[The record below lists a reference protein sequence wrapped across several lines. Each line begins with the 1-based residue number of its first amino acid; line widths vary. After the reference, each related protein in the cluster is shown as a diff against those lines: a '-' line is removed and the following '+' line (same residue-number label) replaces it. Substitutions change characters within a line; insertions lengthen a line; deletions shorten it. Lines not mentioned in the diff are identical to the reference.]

1 MIKERKLFF
10 PLMIIIFFVVF
21 FLSFALGRYPITPIT
36 LIKVL
41 LSKVLPIEKTWA
53 NQVETVIFQIRMP
66 RIIIGLFIG
75 AALSLS
81 GLVFQGLFQ
90 NPMVSPDVLGTTSGA
105 GFGAALA
112 ILMGFSY
119 FEISI
124 VSFLFGLLAVFV
136 VMLIAKA
143 VPSQPIL
150 SLVLGGIMVSSLFSS
165 MVSFIKLIADKE
177 NTLPAITY
185 YLMGS
190 LSSVRLSDLPFS
202 LIVISISIIPIILL
216 RWSLN
221 VMTQGEEEAV
231 SLGVN
236 TKAVR
241 VICIISATL
250 MTSVTV
256 AVAGMIGWVGLVIP
270 HLVRMCIGCDYRKT
284 VPASI
289 LMGSSFLLLTD
300 TIARNVATIEI
311 PLGILTSFIGAPFF
325 IYLIIREGK
334 KR

>member
-1 MIKERKLFF
+1 MKERKLFF
-10 PLMIIIFFVVF
+10 PLMTLVFIIVF
-21 FLSFALGRYPITPIT
+21 FLSFALGRYPISPLT

-41 LSKVLPIEKTWA
+41 LSRIFPIEADWRA
-53 NQVETVIFQIRMP
+53 QVETVIFQIRMP
-66 RIIIGLFIG
+66 RIILGIFIG

-112 ILMGFSY
+112 ILLGAGYMETSIASFIMG
-119 FEISI
+119 
-124 VSFLFGLLAVFV
+124 LAAVLI
-136 VMLIAKA
+136 VMLIARA
-143 VPSQPIL
+143 VPSQPVL
-150 SLVLGGIMVSSLFSS
+150 ALVLGGIMVSSLFSS
-165 MVSFIKLIADKE
+165 LVSFVKLVADTE

-185 YLMGS
+185 FLMGS
-190 LSSVRLSDLPFS
+190 LSSVRLSDLPFA
-202 LIVISISIIPIILL
+202 VSIITIAAIPIFLL
-216 RWSLN
+216 RWQLN

-241 VICIISATL
+241 TIAIISATL
-250 MTSVTV
+250 MTAVTV

-289 LMGSSFLLLTD
+289 LMGASFLLLTD

-334 KR
+334 KQ